1 MADQPNLDPLAMWR
15 DWVANSERQWNG
27 FLNNAMAT
35 DEFSQSMGRMMD
47 VYLNVQKQMN
57 EVMGRVLQTVNLPT
71 RDDILAV
78 GERLSQIED
87 RLGRIEDMVQTTTL
101 VNATPTVNVA
111 GSPAPAS
118 KGATAVA
125 RPPRTKKLVKSS

>member
-1 MADQPNLDPLAMWR
+1 MADQTNIDPLAMWR

-47 VYLNVQKQMN
+47 VYLNVQKNMN
-57 EVMGRVLQTVNLPT
+57 EVMGRYLQMVNVPT
-71 RDDILAV
+71 REDILAV

-87 RLGRIEDMVQTTTL
+87 RLTRIEDAVTSDRST
-101 VNATPTVNVA
+101 ARP
-111 GSPAPAS
+111 GPAVSA
-118 KGATAVA
+118 ATASSVA
-125 RPPRTKKLVKSS
+125 RPPRTKKLVKS